1 LYYSNIS
8 IPSAQAREKK
18 IWAMDSYKVLDKAEE
33 PKQIM
38 DISKHPSLTK
48 KNAM

>member
-1 LYYSNIS
+1 
-8 IPSAQAREKK
+8 
-18 IWAMDSYKVLDKAEE
+18 MDSYKVLDKAEE